1 MNKVKQKSFIK
12 VLNKISKAFK
22 ETDKEEKKEWVKWLN
37 QSLDELLHEDFFGTE
52 GQNDPRGD
60 QRDSE

>member
-1 MNKVKQKSFIK
+1 MNKANNKNFIE
-12 VLNKISKAFK
+12 VLDNIGKRFKKA
-22 ETDKEEKKEWVKWLN
+22 DKEEKKEWVRWLN

-52 GQNDPRGD
+52 GQLDPRGD